1 MVQSSSNEV
10 VLLVNDNQI
19 ESMSPGTVTV
29 PLYNADAALSIPK
42 NVADGY
48 LILLSGGLKSA
59 KAVASRQHKDESSD
73 PTSSGGESTAQSYDS
88 RRLSADERS
97 AISLAFAA
105 LTDGNVIEA
114 MFGVESNGGIRGKN
128 TSQVAFNAVR
138 DAKQA
143 LMDASSS
150 SESIKQLAVETYCKC
165 FEVILQYHLGLES
178 VGFIMYCIKQHKIR
192 ETAVEDLEKAFQ
204 QLNEAV
210 AASI

>member
-1 MVQSSSNEV
+1 MIAHTINEV
-10 VLLVNDNQI
+10 VLLVNENQI

-29 PLYNADAALSIPK
+29 PLYEADAALSIPK

-59 KAVASRQHKDESSD
+59 KALASQKKDSGPADRSSE
-73 PTSSGGESTAQSYDS
+73 GESTAQSSDA

-128 TSQVAFNAVR
+128 TSQIAFNAVR

-143 LMDASSS
+143 IVDASMS

-165 FEVILQYHLGLES
+165 FEVILNYHLRLES
-178 VGFIMYCIKQHKIR
+178 VGFIMYCIKHHNIR
-192 ETAVEDLEKAFQ
+192 ETAVEELGIAFRH
-204 QLNEAV
+204 LNEAV

>member
-1 MVQSSSNEV
+1 MVTSSLNEV

-19 ESMSPGTVTV
+19 ESMSPNTVTV
-29 PLYNADAALSIPK
+29 PLYDADAALCIPK

-59 KAVASRQHKDESSD
+59 KAVANQQNKNEILDH
-73 PTSSGGESTAQSYDS
+73 SSGGESTAQSYDS

-128 TSQVAFNAVR
+128 TSQVAFNAVK

-143 LMDASSS
+143 LIDASSS

-165 FEVILQYHLGLES
+165 FEVILQYHSGLES

-192 ETAVEDLEKAFQ
+192 ETAVEELAKAFQ

>member
-1 MVQSSSNEV
+1 MVSSSSNEV

-29 PLYNADAALSIPK
+29 PLYNADAALLIPK

-59 KAVASRQHKDESSD
+59 KAVANQRNKNDASD
-73 PTSSGGESTAQSYDS
+73 PSSGGESTAQSYDS

-128 TSQVAFNAVR
+128 TSQVAFNAVK

-143 LMDASSS
+143 LIDASSS

-165 FEVILQYHLGLES
+165 FEVILQYHIGLES

-192 ETAVEDLEKAFQ
+192 ETAVEELTKAFQ

>member
-1 MVQSSSNEV
+1 MVSSSSNEV

-29 PLYNADAALSIPK
+29 PLYNADAALLIPK

-59 KAVASRQHKDESSD
+59 KAVANQRNKNDASD
-73 PTSSGGESTAQSYDS
+73 PSSGGESTAQSYDS

-143 LMDASSS
+143 LIDASSA
-150 SESIKQLAVETYCKC
+150 SESIKQLSVETYCKC
-165 FEVILQYHLGLES
+165 FEVILKYHLGLES

-192 ETAVEDLEKAFQ
+192 ETAVEELAKAFQ

>member
-1 MVQSSSNEV
+1 MVSSSSNEV

-29 PLYNADAALSIPK
+29 PLYDADAALSIPK

-59 KAVASRQHKDESSD
+59 KAVANQRNKNDASD
-73 PTSSGGESTAQSYDS
+73 PSSGGESTAQSYDS

-128 TSQVAFNAVR
+128 TSQVAFSAVR

-143 LMDASSS
+143 LIDASSS

-165 FEVILQYHLGLES
+165 FEVILKYHLGLES

-192 ETAVEDLEKAFQ
+192 ETAVEELVKAFQ